1 MAAKTLSSDAA
12 SRVHQSVG
20 KNRMDIAI
28 RKISTPADPLLPSL
42 VALLPQLS
50 SQAQAPS
57 NNYIADLLSQGCTT
71 FLVAADEQTVY
82 GTTTL
87 VTYST
92 LTGVRCRIEDV
103 VVSEE
108 ARGHGLGRQLTA
120 KAVDLA
126 RNSGARTID
135 LTSRPSREAANAMYR
150 KMGFEIRDSNSYRL
164 TLGP

>member
-1 MAAKTLSSDAA
+1 
-12 SRVHQSVG
+12 
-20 KNRMDIAI
+20 MDIAI
-28 RKISTPADPLLPSL
+28 REISDPTDPLLPSL

-50 SQAQAPS
+50 SQAQTPS
-57 NNYIADLLSQGCTT
+57 NGYIANLLSQGCIT

-108 ARGHGLGRQLTA
+108 ARGHGLGQQLTA

-135 LTSRPSREAANAMYR
+135 LTSRPHREAANAMYR
-150 KMGFEIRDSNSYRL
+150 KMGFEIRNSNSYRL
-164 TLGP
+164 TLGS